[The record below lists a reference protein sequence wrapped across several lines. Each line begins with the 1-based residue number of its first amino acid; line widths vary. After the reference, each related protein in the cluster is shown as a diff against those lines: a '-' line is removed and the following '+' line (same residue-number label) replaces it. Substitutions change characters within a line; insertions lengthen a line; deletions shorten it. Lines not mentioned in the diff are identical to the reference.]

1 MNERMEEERRCSRL
15 FGLVLRRRVVAMN
28 IDIETIVSIE
38 MACISQQGLI
48 DEIVSGI
55 NTCIPI

>member
-1 MNERMEEERRCSRL
+1 MEEERRYSRL
-15 FGLVLRRRVVAMN
+15 FGLVLRRPVVAMN
-28 IDIETIVSIE
+28 IDIDTIVSIG
-38 MACISQQGLI
+38 MDCISQQGMI